1 MGAAPKTRPGF
12 PNADDQALQV
22 MELGRAIRQLVRQG
36 VLRYSG
42 GALTPIQYR
51 ALSRLARQANG
62 LGELA
67 RGMQVRLPTASGL
80 VDGLEKAG
88 WVDRSR
94 DAKDRRRVT
103 LLVTAQGLA
112 LREKVRQG
120 LRRELAQRLATLDA
134 GQARDFQAGMRVLQR
149 LFPPEGAV

>member
-1 MGAAPKTRPGF
+1 MNPAPKKRPGL
-12 PNADDQALQV
+12 PSTDDQALQV

-36 VLRYSG
+36 VLRHSR

-51 ALSRLARQANG
+51 ALSRLARQASG

-67 RGMQVRLPTASGL
+67 RGLQVRLPTASGL

-94 DAKDRRRVT
+94 DARDRRRVA
-103 LLVTAQGLA
+103 LLVTAKGLA
-112 LREKVRQG
+112 LREKVRLG
-120 LRRELAQRLATLDA
+120 LRRELAQKLATLDK